1 MDTMERGTSTNRV
14 LPGIGSK
21 ACGSNLRPKPA
32 VTPPPEPD
40 AQPTCAS
47 GQGTPRHALSC
58 LRGEHLDSEWRQRHL
73 YFVHR
78 PHRCR
83 QGPGG
88 WVSLAPGAEPK

>member
-21 ACGSNLRPKPA
+21 ACGSSLRPKPA

-47 GQGTPRHALSC
+47 GQGAPRHAKSSTSGTMS
-58 LRGEHLDSEWRQRHL
+58 RMPRSTSPQAERDGRRK
-73 YFVHR
+73 
-78 PHRCR
+78 
-83 QGPGG
+83 
-88 WVSLAPGAEPK
+88 SLASSRRLQGFY